1 MGMYIAKIIKKL
13 PYLATCATIT
23 VMKFRIRIFNFC
35 TSNCT
40 PYKPKSVI
48 RKSFL
53 SFSNDRH

>member
-23 VMKFRIRIFNFC
+23 VMSFSIWVSNFC

-40 PYKPKSVI
+40 PY
-48 RKSFL
+48 L
-53 SFSNDRH
+53 